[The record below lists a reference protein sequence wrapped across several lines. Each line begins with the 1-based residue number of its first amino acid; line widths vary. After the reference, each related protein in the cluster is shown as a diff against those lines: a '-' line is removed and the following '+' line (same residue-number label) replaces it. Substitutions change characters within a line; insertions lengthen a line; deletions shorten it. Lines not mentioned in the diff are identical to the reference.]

1 MGEEIVTRLLA
12 TGKVAD
18 VADYYKLTEADLAN
32 LDMNRVNREGEP
44 ILLGEVVAKKLM
56 VALEES
62 KTRSFARVLFGLGIR
77 HVGKTTAE
85 LIVYAY
91 PSLEALSKASVEEL
105 SAIPGVGLVIA
116 ESVHSFL
123 ANETNQAVLARLRD
137 EGFALV
143 EEIVEVGE
151 QPLEGLTFV
160 LTGSL
165 VESGMTRDEAGER
178 LKALGAKVSG
188 SVSKKTSYVI
198 CGQDAGSKRTKAET
212 LGVPILTERQF
223 LRILDEKQAPA
234 ELGM

>member
-1 MGEEIVTRLLA
+1 M
-12 TGKVAD
+12 
-18 VADYYKLTEADLAN
+18 
-32 LDMNRVNREGEP
+32 
-44 ILLGEVVAKKLM
+44 
-56 VALEES
+56 
-62 KTRSFARVLFGLGIR
+62 
-77 HVGKTTAE
+77 
-85 LIVYAY
+85 
-91 PSLEALSKASVEEL
+91 EEL

-123 ANETNQAVLARLRD
+123 ANETNQAVIARLKA

-223 LRILDEKQAPA
+223 LRILDEGGIPDDLSA
-234 ELGM
+234 

>member
-1 MGEEIVTRLLA
+1 M
-12 TGKVAD
+12 
-18 VADYYKLTEADLAN
+18 
-32 LDMNRVNREGEP
+32 
-44 ILLGEVVAKKLM
+44 
-56 VALEES
+56 
-62 KTRSFARVLFGLGIR
+62 
-77 HVGKTTAE
+77 
-85 LIVYAY
+85 
-91 PSLEALSKASVEEL
+91 
-105 SAIPGVGLVIA
+105 
-116 ESVHSFL
+116 
-123 ANETNQAVLARLRD
+123 LARLKD

-178 LKALGAKVSG
+178 LKALDAKVSG

-223 LRILDEKQAPA
+223 LRILDEGGIPDDLSA
-234 ELGM
+234 

>member
-1 MGEEIVTRLLA
+1 M
-12 TGKVAD
+12 
-18 VADYYKLTEADLAN
+18 
-32 LDMNRVNREGEP
+32 
-44 ILLGEVVAKKLM
+44 
-56 VALEES
+56 
-62 KTRSFARVLFGLGIR
+62 
-77 HVGKTTAE
+77 
-85 LIVYAY
+85 
-91 PSLEALSKASVEEL
+91 EEL

-123 ANETNQAVLARLRD
+123 ANETNQAVLARLRA

-188 SVSKKTSYVI
+188 SVSKKTSCVI
-198 CGQDAGSKRTKAET
+198 CGQEAGSKRTKAET
-212 LGVPILTERQF
+212 LGVPILAERQF

>member
-1 MGEEIVTRLLA
+1 M
-12 TGKVAD
+12 
-18 VADYYKLTEADLAN
+18 
-32 LDMNRVNREGEP
+32 
-44 ILLGEVVAKKLM
+44 
-56 VALEES
+56 
-62 KTRSFARVLFGLGIR
+62 
-77 HVGKTTAE
+77 
-85 LIVYAY
+85 
-91 PSLEALSKASVEEL
+91 
-105 SAIPGVGLVIA
+105 IA

-123 ANETNQAVLARLRD
+123 ANETNQAVLARLRA

-212 LGVPILTERQF
+212 LGVPILAERQF